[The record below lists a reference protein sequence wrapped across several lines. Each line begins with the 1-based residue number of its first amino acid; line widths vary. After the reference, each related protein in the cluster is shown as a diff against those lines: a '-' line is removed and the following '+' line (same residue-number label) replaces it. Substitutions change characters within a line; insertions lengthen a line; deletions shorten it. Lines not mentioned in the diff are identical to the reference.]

1 MSEETDNLQIDG
13 KIEHMFIDDD
23 ERFYKD
29 DLTEK
34 DKEFLHELVHRSN
47 YLNIDFETDS
57 DDIDFEIK
65 QIPQNSDDDV
75 MYVKYVL
82 PPPNSR
88 IQLPLHPCERLKQK
102 IKNIRKKK
110 ERYRKLKKEN
120 AISFLNKERAK
131 DLLKEH
137 KKQQNNEQIN
147 NEIINISDAETLGY
161 ASDISDAETIQYA
174 KSRLNNQ
181 YRLKAKKKAIKTL
194 RKKRTEPDLKI
205 TKVVRPTS
213 PEMGK

>member
-1 MSEETDNLQIDG
+1 MSEETDNLQTDG

-29 DLTEK
+29 NLTEK
-34 DKEFLHELVHRSN
+34 DKEFLHELVHKSN

-57 DDIDFEIK
+57 DGIDFEIK

-75 MYVKYVL
+75 TYVKYVL
-82 PPPNSR
+82 PPPNSP
-88 IQLPLHPCERLKQK
+88 IQPPLHPCERLKQK

-120 AISFLNKERAK
+120 AISFLNKKRAK

-161 ASDISDAETIQYA
+161 ASDISDAETIEYA

-181 YRLKAKKKAIKTL
+181 YRLKTKKKAIKTL